1 MLWFEQNG
9 IADHEDD
16 TVGYWCFFGWQP
28 KWVVRIEGQVKKCEH
43 ASKHEDS
50 EE

>member
-16 TVGYWCFFGWQP
+16 TVGHGCFFGWLP
-28 KWVVRIEGQVKKCEH
+28 KRVVGIEGQVKECEH
-43 ASKHEDS
+43 AS
-50 EE
+50 